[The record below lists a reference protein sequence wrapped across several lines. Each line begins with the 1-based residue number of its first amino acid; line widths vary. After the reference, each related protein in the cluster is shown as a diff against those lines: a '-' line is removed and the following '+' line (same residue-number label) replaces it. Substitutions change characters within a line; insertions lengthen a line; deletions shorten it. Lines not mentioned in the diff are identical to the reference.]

1 MLKNFLTISIRNLTK
16 NGIYSFINIFGLAVG
31 MACCILI
38 LLWVNHERSYDTFH
52 KKNDRLFQVM
62 MNVPGNNGIQ
72 TNNSVPLPL
81 SEYLRENEAG
91 VRYAVA
97 TDWSAEHLLKHKE
110 QKVIQ
115 NGMYAEP
122 DFLKMFSFDLIS
134 GNAETALKDPSG
146 VVLTESAAKALF
158 GNEDAM
164 GKVIRVDDVMDMT
177 VTGLIKDVP
186 ANSTFQFTHLM
197 SFSSY
202 MVAQT
207 WVRNVKD
214 QWYTTAF
221 QLFVELQPGSAQNA
235 VESRI
240 ENTIRQHYEKSKAK
254 LILHPLTQWR
264 LYSMFENGKAVGGG
278 IEFVRSLSIVAIFVL
293 LIACINFMNLATARS
308 ERRAREVGI
317 RKTIG
322 SRKTQ
327 LILQFLSESLIIT
340 MLSFILALGLVE
352 LSLPFYNN
360 LVNKLL
366 FIPYSSIQFW
376 ALSVGVVV
384 VTGLIAGSYPAFY
397 LSSFNPAAV
406 LKGKINSGNRTARPR
421 QILVALQ
428 FSFTIFQIVGT
439 IVFFR
444 QIELGQE
451 RNLGYNRENLL
462 LVSNAGDLAKNYDA
476 LKQELLTKGL
486 ATAVT
491 KSNSPITAV
500 HAYMDVSWPGMQ
512 EHEQV
517 AFATVATEYDY
528 LKTLEIDLI
537 QGRDFSRD
545 YYDSASVIINQKA
558 ATLMSFKDPIGK
570 TITWEGHQLTIIGV
584 MEEVIMAH
592 PFKPADPTL
601 LIFSPDWISEFTLR
615 LPAEKDLTQTLAG
628 LEKVFLKHNPSYPFV
643 YRFADDDFNLK
654 FRTIQLIGNLAN
666 LFSILAIIIS
676 CLGLFGL
683 AAFTAERRTKEIG
696 IRKVM
701 GASVPQMIKMLS
713 TEFAWLV
720 LAAFVVTAPAAWY
733 LFNQWL
739 DRFPYRI
746 TIDWTIPALAGLIA
760 LVLAMITVSSQA
772 LRAAMANPVDSL
784 KNE

>member
-1 MLKNFLTISIRNLTK
+1 
-16 NGIYSFINIFGLAVG
+16 
-31 MACCILI
+31 
-38 LLWVNHERSYDTFH
+38 
-52 KKNDRLFQVM
+52 
-62 MNVPGNNGIQ
+62 
-72 TNNSVPLPL
+72 
-81 SEYLRENEAG
+81 
-91 VRYAVA
+91 
-97 TDWSAEHLLKHKE
+97 
-110 QKVIQ
+110 
-115 NGMYAEP
+115 
-122 DFLKMFSFDLIS
+122 
-134 GNAETALKDPSG
+134 
-146 VVLTESAAKALF
+146 
-158 GNEDAM
+158 
-164 GKVIRVDDVMDMT
+164 
-177 VTGLIKDVP
+177 
-186 ANSTFQFTHLM
+186 
-197 SFSSY
+197 
-202 MVAQT
+202 
-207 WVRNVKD
+207 
-214 QWYTTAF
+214 
-221 QLFVELQPGSAQNA
+221 
-235 VESRI
+235 
-240 ENTIRQHYEKSKAK
+240 
-254 LILHPLTQWR
+254 
-264 LYSMFENGKAVGGG
+264 MFENGKAVGGG
-278 IEFVRSLSIVAIFVL
+278 IEFVRSLSIVAIFIL

-327 LILQFLSESLIIT
+327 LILQFLSESLIIA
-340 MLSFILALGLVE
+340 MLSFIVALGLVE

-360 LVNKLL
+360 LVSKSL

-376 ALSVGVVV
+376 VLSVGVVV

-406 LKGKINSGNRTARPR
+406 LKGKINSGKKTARPR

-476 LKQELLTKGL
+476 LKEELLTKGL
-486 ATAVT
+486 ATAMT
-491 KSNSPITAV
+491 KSNSPVTAV

-512 EHEQV
+512 EDEQV

-528 LKTLEIDLI
+528 LKTLEIGLI

-558 ATLMSFKDPIGK
+558 ATLMGFKDPIGK
-570 TITWEGHQLTIIGV
+570 IITWEGHQLTIIGV

-601 LIFSPDWISEFTLR
+601 LIFSPDWIGEFTLR

-628 LEKVFLKHNPSYPFV
+628 LEKVFLKHNPSYPFI

-720 LAAFVVTAPAAWY
+720 LAAFVITAPAAWY

-746 TIDWTIPALAGLIA
+746 TIDWSIPALAGLIA